1 MIAVFD
7 NFIESEHLLQEIRDN
22 YDDIFRDPGVYKYYN
37 GWWNTP
43 AKNTAQRIIQ
53 YAWGHACPISKSF
66 AIDGFEYWTGIQ
78 SAKAHDEVWDD
89 GLPIHFDKDEA
100 WWQQTGEVV
109 TPVIGSIYYPEG
121 QDFEGGDLMVYTDG
135 QDSTPEIVKA
145 KPNRFIIFGAGQD
158 PHMVTTVT
166 RGKRHALAINL
177 WADEPYSKQK
187 GILTIE

>member
-7 NFIESEHLLQEIRDN
+7 NFIQDETLLKEIQDN
-22 YDDIFRDPGVYKYYN
+22 YNDIFKDPGVYKWWD

-43 AKNTAQRIIQ
+43 ANNTTKKIID
-53 YAWGHACPISKSF
+53 YVWGENCPLMQSF
-66 AIDGFEYWTGIQ
+66 KIDGFEYWTGIQ
-78 SAKAHDEVWDD
+78 VAKELKSGWSDTLE
-89 GLPIHFDKDEA
+89 PHFDKDEA
-100 WWQQTGEVV
+100 WHKKTKEIV
-109 TPVIGSIYYPEG
+109 TPIIGSVYYPAG
-121 QDFEGGDLMVYTDG
+121 QGFEGGELHIYSDG
-135 QDSTPEIVKA
+135 SDMPPEIIKA